1 MTSSIVHYYNTHVL
15 KASECVHV
23 GIYVCDSNNLKELT
37 LHCFL
42 ERKVVNNFFK
52 CVMLKL
58 LCTFNIL
65 GVCEIV
71 MLLKLHFIIA
81 MFIQLVV
88 CFTFSI

>member
-42 ERKVVNNFFK
+42 YRKKSGKQFFQVCNVKVV
-52 CVMLKL
+52 VY
-58 LCTFNIL
+58 I
-65 GVCEIV
+65 
-71 MLLKLHFIIA
+71 
-81 MFIQLVV
+81 
-88 CFTFSI
+88 